1 MKRDEENEKG
11 LHHRRMGHASDVR
24 KQIKEKEQDRV
35 TARKSFFEEG
45 VRLDQ
50 EARERREKLNQI
62 KLRKLQELRCVYGIR
77 RTDIR
82 QPLTC
87 YVFLLYRDAG
97 VPEKYCAEVSRRI
110 HAPPA
115 TFSMS

>member
-1 MKRDEENEKG
+1 MKRDEENEKAAH
-11 LHHRRMGHASDVR
+11 LRRMDHASDVR

-45 VRLDQ
+45 LRLDQ
-50 EARERREKLNQI
+50 EARDRREKLNQI
-62 KLRKLQELRCVYGIR
+62 KLRKLQELR
-77 RTDIR
+77 
-82 QPLTC
+82 
-87 YVFLLYRDAG
+87 DAG

-110 HAPPA
+110 YAPPA